1 MRPAI
6 CAGLFFAITFQLQ
19 MKQTLNFLNPLFF
32 GLIISVCAPSFAQV
46 PPKAEACFACH
57 GPNGNSIMPE
67 TPSLAAQ
74 NARYIY
80 LQLRDFQEGRRS
92 NPMMTPM
99 AAGLT
104 RDEMRE
110 LGNYFAQQTLSDK
123 KFKADPEKAKL
134 GFAKAD
140 ETLCAM
146 CHLGEFRGQN
156 EIPKVAGQ
164 NYDYI
169 IKTLHAFK
177 EKTRTNDA
185 GNMTSVASTLS
196 DQDIENLGH
205 YIAGL
210 SK

>member
-1 MRPAI
+1 MKKIWAI
-6 CAGLFFAITFQLQ
+6 YFRRAAMLLLGCATQ
-19 MKQTLNFLNPLFF
+19 
-32 GLIISVCAPSFAQV
+32 SFADM
-46 PPKAEACFACH
+46 PEKAAVCVACH
-57 GPNGNSIMPE
+57 GPNGNSSMPN
-67 TPSLAAQ
+67 TPSLAGQ

-80 LQLRDFQEGRRS
+80 LQLRDFQEGRRT
-92 NPMMTPM
+92 NPMMSPM
-99 AAGLT
+99 AANLS

-110 LGNYFAQQTLSDK
+110 LATYFSEQKLSNK
-123 KFKADPEKAKL
+123 NFKADPDKAKL

-169 IKTLHAFK
+169 VKTLLDFK
-177 EKTRTNDA
+177 AKNRTNDA
-185 GNMTSVASTLS
+185 GNMTSVANTLS
-196 DQDIENLGH
+196 PADIENLAH

-210 SK
+210 N